1 VNLEPAKKQLSA
13 QRRMRTLKMCDNANM
28 PVQLEISTEKLLD
41 AVVQMSKGEF
51 DLFVRRAKRLR
62 QNGVT
67 ERSMSGKQADL
78 LQKINTI
85 FPAAERDRYTELYTR
100 YRSTGLLDPEKK
112 ELSVLVE
119 KFEKLNARR
128 LKLIA
133 QLAKMRGET
142 VDMVIDHFEL
152 AVSNNV

>member
-1 VNLEPAKKQLSA
+1 
-13 QRRMRTLKMCDNANM
+13 MRTLKMCDNANM
-28 PVQLEISTEKLLD
+28 SVQLEISTEDLLD
-41 AVVQMSKGEF
+41 AVVQMPKGEF

-62 QNGVT
+62 ENGAVDK
-67 ERSMSGKQADL
+67 SISGTQADL

-100 YRSTGLLDPEKK
+100 YRSSGLRGPEKK
-112 ELSVLVE
+112 ELSILIE

-142 VDMVIDHFEL
+142 VDMVIDQFEL
-152 AVSNNV
+152 SVSNNV

>member
-1 VNLEPAKKQLSA
+1 MS
-13 QRRMRTLKMCDNANM
+13 
-28 PVQLEISTEKLLD
+28 VQLEISTDELLD
-41 AVVQMSKGEF
+41 AVVQMPKGEF

-67 ERSMSGKQADL
+67 DRSISGTQADL
-78 LQKINTI
+78 LHKINTI
-85 FPAAERDRYTELYTR
+85 FPPAERDRYTELYSR
-100 YRSTGLLDPEKK
+100 YKSASLQAREKK
-112 ELSVLVE
+112 ELSTLVE
-119 KFEKLNARR
+119 KFERLNARR

>member
-1 VNLEPAKKQLSA
+1 
-13 QRRMRTLKMCDNANM
+13 MCDNANM
-28 PVQLEISTEKLLD
+28 SVQLEISTEDLLD
-41 AVVQMSKGEF
+41 AVVQMPKGEF

-62 QNGVT
+62 ENGAVDK
-67 ERSMSGKQADL
+67 SISGTQADL

-100 YRSTGLLDPEKK
+100 YRSSGLRGPEKK
-112 ELSVLVE
+112 ELSILIE

-142 VDMVIDHFEL
+142 VDMVIDQFEL
-152 AVSNNV
+152 SVSNNV

>member
-1 VNLEPAKKQLSA
+1 MS
-13 QRRMRTLKMCDNANM
+13 
-28 PVQLEISTEKLLD
+28 VQLEISTEDLLD
-41 AVVQMSKGEF
+41 AVVQMPKGEF

-62 QNGVT
+62 ENGAVDK
-67 ERSMSGKQADL
+67 SISGTQADL

-100 YRSTGLLDPEKK
+100 YRSSGLRGPEKK
-112 ELSVLVE
+112 ELSILIE

-142 VDMVIDHFEL
+142 VDMVIDQFEL
-152 AVSNNV
+152 SVSNNV